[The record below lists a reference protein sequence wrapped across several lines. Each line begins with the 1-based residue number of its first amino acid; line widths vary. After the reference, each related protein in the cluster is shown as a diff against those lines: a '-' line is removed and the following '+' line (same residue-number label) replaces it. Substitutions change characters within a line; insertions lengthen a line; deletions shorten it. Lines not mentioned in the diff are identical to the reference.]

1 MAHIGGNGRNTTAWA
16 WRLLGGLLLVLLL
29 GGAPWAAEPNP
40 PPAEAAAA
48 TPVDSSPGPGPGEP
62 AAPDPGAAPGEYTL
76 YLELVVNEMPTD
88 KVVPVIVRAGRYWV
102 EAEDLRGAGVRLP
115 EGASGPQALDAIEGL
130 GSEYD
135 QELQRLKLTLPS
147 EWLPRQEVGDTSV
160 YARTPARADFG
171 ALFNYDLYYTDSD
184 AGQRYASTWLE
195 QRLFGSRGTLGNTG
209 VYRKSFGDSE
219 GEGDGYVRYDT
230 LWTLNDQE
238 SLRTL
243 QVGDLVTGALTWN
256 SAVRVGGVQVSRNFG
271 LRPDLVT
278 YPLPRFSGDA
288 AVPSTVD
295 LFINNARVSSD
306 DLQPGPFTVSNVPYI
321 SGAGTAT
328 VVTTDA
334 LGRQVSTDVP
344 FYVTNTLL
352 QKGLYDYSL
361 GVGKLREDYGVKSF
375 AYGST
380 VSSGTFRYGISDAF
394 TLESHAELGEE
405 LRLGGLGGT
414 FGLGNWGT
422 LGTSFS
428 QSTYEGLRGHQASL
442 GYSYY
447 SPLFGFAFQRV
458 QRSSGFVDVSQVSA
472 LELGREELGLARRTD
487 QVTFSVSPEEIGS
500 LGIGYFASE
509 TRSGERTR
517 VLNFSWSRSL
527 WANSS
532 LYVSMNRELGTSGY
546 SALVQLIM
554 PFDMLS
560 TFSASVER
568 DTNGKYRERVNYGR
582 TAPSQGGVGYNL
594 SYAAGGGRYTQADV
608 TWRTPY
614 TQMQLGVYDNDGE
627 RTQWGDISGSLVWM
641 DGGVFPS
648 NRINDA
654 FVLVSTSG
662 FADVPVN
669 FEHQLLGH
677 TDSRGHLLVPWVPS
691 YYRANYEIDPLGL
704 PGNVRIP
711 DISQEIAVHQGSGAL
726 LEFPMARVVAASIL
740 LIDVRGEVLSRGAIA
755 RVEGRDLEAY
765 VGWDGLVY
773 FEGLELRNALRV
785 ELPDGSHCAVTVEL
799 KSLDEELA
807 QIGPLTC
814 R

>member
-1 MAHIGGNGRNTTAWA
+1 MARNGGLGRNGGTRAWHPWGGLA
-16 WRLLGGLLLVLLL
+16 LAVLLGSV
-29 GGAPWAAEPNP
+29 PWAAESPGGV
-40 PPAEAAAA
+40 AAA
-48 TPVDSSPGPGPGEP
+48 V
-62 AAPDPGAAPGEYTL
+62 PGADATAPEAGAMPGEYSL
-76 YLELVVNEMPTD
+76 YLELLVNEMATD
-88 KVVPVIVRAGRYWV
+88 KVVPVSVRDGRYFV
-102 EAEDLRGAGVRLP
+102 DAEDLRGVGVRLP

-184 AGQRYASTWLE
+184 DGQRYASTWLE
-195 QRLFGSRGTLGNTG
+195 QRLFGGFGTLGNTG

-230 LWTLNDQE
+230 LWTFNDQE

-361 GVGKLREDYGVKSF
+361 GAGKLREDYGLESF
-375 AYGST
+375 SYGSSVGT
-380 VSSGTFRYGISDAF
+380 GTFRYGISDAF
-394 TLESHAELGEE
+394 TLETHAELGEA

-422 LGTSFS
+422 LGTSVS
-428 QSTYEGLRGHQASL
+428 ESAYDGLRGRQASL

-447 SPLFGFAFQRV
+447 SPWFGFAFQRV

-487 QVTFSVSPEEIGS
+487 QVTFSVSPEPVGS

-517 VLNFSWSRSL
+517 VVNLSWSRSL

-568 DTNGKYRERVNYGR
+568 DTGGQYRERVRYGR

-726 LEFPMARVVAASIL
+726 LEFAMARVVAASIL
-740 LIDVRGEVLSRGAIA
+740 LIDVRGEVLPRGAIA

-785 ELPDGSHCAVTVEL
+785 ELPDGSQCTVTVEL